1 MIIEDQHWSK
11 TCKKKILKEM
21 CDVVSGMTS
30 TVIQLYLKPILYCFI
45 HAASSVRQSAFR
57 VTQMIQQQGLVSFS
71 EEL

>member
-57 VTQMIQQQGLVSFS
+57 VTQMILQQGLVSFTK
-71 EEL
+71 